1 MTDEM
6 TVVQSRERYVL
17 MSVININTGI
27 KQKGKTPQSS
37 IFKIKAINGET
48 GEFKEQLLP
57 LATGTRGECLIGRHD
72 SCDLVLDSAEV
83 SRIHGR
89 IWCEAGQCF
98 FADLGSTDGS
108 QIDDREVEINQI
120 VPLNPH
126 NLLRIGGFVLKL
138 SPTESVTNAPSDT
151 PQWSSGKIVVRCIQV
166 IEETHDVKTFR
177 FVAEPNVLFFYKPG
191 QFVILELEIAGKKV
205 MRSYSISST
214 PSRPHILEITVKRVP
229 APTDVADAPPG
240 LVSNWL
246 HENMTVGSQVQ
257 LKGPMGQFTCVDR
270 QAAKLLFIS
279 AGSGITPMMS
289 MSRWLCDRADNVDLI
304 FVHSASSP
312 HDFIFRHELESMAA
326 RYSNF
331 KLAVTM
337 TRLQPGQ
344 FWQGYTGRL
353 NELMLQAIA
362 PDLQERT
369 IYVCGSNPFM
379 DSVKTKLEVLNFP
392 MENYY
397 EESFGGAKIKPSAK
411 QKRGNEE
418 DKTTESSSAQAQK
431 WELDTTKPKSENITS
446 VKTTQEESPV
456 AIFSKV
462 GKEIPCDEEDTILEI
477 AEQEGIELPSG
488 CRMGACGSCKLPLLE
503 GKVNYDD
510 EPECEPGYLFT
521 CIAKP
526 VGRVVIEA

>member
-1 MTDEM
+1 
-6 TVVQSRERYVL
+6 

-27 KQKGKTPQSS
+27 TREDRNPQSS
-37 IFKIKAINGET
+37 TVKIKAINGET
-48 GEFKEQLLP
+48 GEFKEQLLT
-57 LATGTRGECLIGRHD
+57 LATGTQGDCLIGRHS

-89 IWCEAGQCF
+89 IWCENGQCF
-98 FADLGSTDGS
+98 FTDLGSTDGS
-108 QIDDREVEINQI
+108 QIDAKEVEINQI
-120 VPLNPH
+120 VPLNPN

-138 SPTESVTNAPSDT
+138 SQTASTTEQVTVAPSHI

-166 IEETHDVKTFR
+166 IAETHDVKTFR
-177 FVAEPNVLFFYKPG
+177 FVAEPSVLFSYKPG
-191 QFVILELEIAGKKV
+191 QFVTLELEIEGKKV

-214 PSRPHILEITVKRVP
+214 PSRPHVLEITVKRVP
-229 APTDVADAPPG
+229 APTDVEDAPPG

-246 HENMTVGSQVQ
+246 HENITVGSQVR
-257 LKGPMGQFTCVDR
+257 LKGPMGKFTCVER
-270 QAAKLLFIS
+270 QAPKLLFIS
-279 AGSGITPMMS
+279 AGSGITPMIS
-289 MSRWLCDRADNVDLI
+289 MSRWLCDKADDVDII
-304 FVHSASSP
+304 FVHSASNP
-312 HDFIFRHELESMAA
+312 NDFIFRHELESMAA
-326 RYSNF
+326 RYTNF

-353 NELMLQAIA
+353 NELMLRAIA
-362 PDLQERT
+362 PDLLERN

-379 DSVKTKLEVLNFP
+379 QGVKTKLEVLHFP
-392 MENYY
+392 MKNYY
-397 EESFGGAKIKPSAK
+397 EESFGGAKIKQSAQ
-411 QKRGNEE
+411 QKRGNEVVPE
-418 DKTTESSSAQAQK
+418 ENRTRESSPKYAQTQTL
-431 WELDTTKPKSENITS
+431 ELDTKKSESENIIS
-446 VKTTQEESPV
+446 VNTTQEQLPV
-456 AIFSKV
+456 VVFSKV

-510 EPECEPGYLFT
+510 EPECEPGHIFT

-526 VGRVVIEA
+526 LGRVVIDA